1 MDHFNLLNKVTEEGA
16 PPCYVAVDE
25 NRQLVYAA
33 NYHQGIV
40 HVYRILEDG
49 SLEDADKVI
58 IQSQLVLM
66 KTKTMPMFIT
76 QI

>member
-49 SLEDADKVI
+49 SWKML
-58 IQSQLVLM
+58 
-66 KTKTMPMFIT
+66 TK
-76 QI
+76 